1 MLTKSGGKGICSK
14 KNYRMTLERG
24 MNEME
29 ITNLLGKYFKV
40 AVINMLTNLQKSI
53 EDIKEDF
60 NKEI

>member
-1 MLTKSGGKGICSK
+1 
-14 KNYRMTLERG
+14 MTLERG